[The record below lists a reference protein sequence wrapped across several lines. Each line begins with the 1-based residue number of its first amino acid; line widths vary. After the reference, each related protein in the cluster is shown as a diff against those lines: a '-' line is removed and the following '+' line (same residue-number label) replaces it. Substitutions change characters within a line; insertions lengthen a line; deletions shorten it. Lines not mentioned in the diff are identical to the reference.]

1 MSATPHHAT
10 STQETTMKKRS
21 YVVAMVA
28 MTWLSCEAQ
37 VEEAVQGS
45 EVLSTEQEIIGGTL
59 ASLGQ
64 FPWQAWLPS
73 GVSGTCSGVLI
84 HPSWVLTTAT
94 CGIQWS
100 PGNLWIILGDL
111 VQYGPTMPT
120 AQVRGVSRIVL
131 HPGYTVV
138 GGAPVNDLALI
149 KLSNPATLTSAVQP
163 IALQSATASNTLHT
177 VSGWGATS
185 QGSSSGSMALRYGAI
200 PVTSNATCDGA
211 PLSRDL
217 LPGELCAGY
226 SNGASGGCNQDVGG
240 PLVTQGSP
248 AQLVGIV
255 SWGMSSCD
263 TYTVF
268 TRISSYASWINSQV
282 NCVPCPMANSGW
294 DGANCYRG
302 MPPAGTGAFI
312 YNGGLYY
319 TALPGNQ
326 CPMSGSWYDGANC
339 YVGHPPAGTFPFIY
353 NGILYY
359 TPVCQP

>member
-1 MSATPHHAT
+1 
-10 STQETTMKKRS
+10 MKRRS
-21 YVVAMVA
+21 YVVAMAAVA
-28 MTWLSCEAQ
+28 WLSCEAQ
-37 VEEAVQGS
+37 VEEAAEQGS
-45 EVLSTEQEIIGGTL
+45 EVLSNQQEIIGGTL

-64 FPWQAWLPS
+64 FPWQAWVPG
-73 GVSGTCSGVLI
+73 GVNGTCSGVLI

-94 CGIQWS
+94 CGI
-100 PGNLWIILGDL
+100 LWNPADLTIVLGDL
-111 VQYGPTMPT
+111 VQYGPTGPT
-120 AQVRGVSRIVL
+120 AQVRAVSRIVL

-149 KLSNPATLTSAVQP
+149 KLSTPATLNSAVQT
-163 IALQSATASNTLHT
+163 ITLQSATASNTLHT
-177 VSGWGATS
+177 VSGWGATN
-185 QGSSSGSMALRYGAI
+185 QGSAAGSMELRYGSI

-217 LPGELCAGY
+217 FPGELCAGY
-226 SNGASGGCNQDVGG
+226 SNGASGACHNDTGG

-255 SWGMSSCD
+255 SWGNGDCD

-268 TRISSYASWINSQV
+268 TRVSSYLSWIDSQV
-282 NCVPCPMANSGW
+282 NCVPCPLANSWW

-302 MPPAGTGAFI
+302 APPAGTTPFI

-326 CPMSGSWYDGANC
+326 CPMSGSWYDSANC
-339 YVGHPPAGTFPFIY
+339 YAGTPPAGTTPFIY
-353 NGILYY
+353 SGGLYY